1 MRAFYVSSFLGEPPF
16 SHFVSISNYIRG
28 KVSRL
33 ASRGRGYKFDVDMDM
48 ESNISAYLVSSSFS
62 RRSSSGRTFFRLSL
76 GCSFRWQNRL
86 WFVPGFNLKIVRR
99 SKQYA
104 RKPFF
109 RTPQNRLLRLYVVSS
124 ILKREVAHLVRI
136 LFLLF
141 FFSFILN
148 FKKNIKRE
156 KKVFHLLI
164 KIS

>member
-124 ILKREVAHLVRI
+124 ILKKRSSTVGQNTVSS
-136 LFLLF
+136 FLLF
-141 FFSFILN
+141 FY
-148 FKKNIKRE
+148 FKFQE
-156 KKVFHLLI
+156 KY
-164 KIS
+164 